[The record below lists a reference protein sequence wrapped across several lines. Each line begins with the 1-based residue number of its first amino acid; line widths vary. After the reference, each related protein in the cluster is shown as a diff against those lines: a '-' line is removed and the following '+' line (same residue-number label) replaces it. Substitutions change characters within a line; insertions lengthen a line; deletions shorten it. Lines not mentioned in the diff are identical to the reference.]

1 MLLQSSSN
9 FGLYFHE
16 VKKKKLRHID
26 TRFLIEV
33 LLRPIYTVQLCRMRY
48 AYDKSTTGIV
58 SCKSNLQLA
67 CDCRV
72 RHEECRGLL
81 KHVLKPYDNRS
92 DRQFYIVEI
101 VYDFS
106 MTRAARAIKI
116 ACDNR
121 KQKSYR
127 VNRPLHT
134 EFESLSASKK
144 QTSNN
149 NGTATT
155 TKTEILG
162 IRCHSAVLFKSL
174 KVFDFAYETNPKIA
188 RKNQETVNLP
198 GQSNARSLGPRM

>member
-1 MLLQSSSN
+1 
-9 FGLYFHE
+9 
-16 VKKKKLRHID
+16 
-26 TRFLIEV
+26 
-33 LLRPIYTVQLCRMRY
+33 MRY
-48 AYDKSTTGIV
+48 AYDKSTTRIV

-106 MTRAARAIKI
+106 MTRAARATKI

-127 VNRPLHT
+127 VNRLK
-134 EFESLSASKK
+134 LSSQNGKKKKK
-144 QTSNN
+144 QATYIDFLKTGRNN
-149 NGTATT
+149 LESWASIFPVASHFHPGHLQP
-155 TKTEILG
+155 KTL
-162 IRCHSAVLFKSL
+162 
-174 KVFDFAYETNPKIA
+174 
-188 RKNQETVNLP
+188 VN
-198 GQSNARSLGPRM
+198 SFRSLIQSTLS

>member
-1 MLLQSSSN
+1 MIYPIFIHHFADYSFISTSP
-9 FGLYFHE
+9 YE
-16 VKKKKLRHID
+16 
-26 TRFLIEV
+26 

-48 AYDKSTTGIV
+48 AYDKSTTRIV

-127 VNRPLHT
+127 VNRPLHNAWYPCG
-134 EFESLSASKK
+134 LC
-144 QTSNN
+144 
-149 NGTATT
+149 G
-155 TKTEILG
+155 
-162 IRCHSAVLFKSL
+162 
-174 KVFDFAYETNPKIA
+174 
-188 RKNQETVNLP
+188 LP
-198 GQSNARSLGPRM
+198 VYQNHA